1 MTDEIHEL
9 SGAYAVDALDDV
21 ERARF
26 ERHLADCPACRD
38 EVESLSVAAAEL
50 SVTETAPPASLRAGV
65 LSGIKLVRQLPP
77 LTEEAGRAGT
87 TTGTTIDTMSSPDRG
102 ADLDANP
109 SDAGGPSEPPS
120 DAASPVVPAAPL
132 GDPAGDLAAD
142 DTDTGGTVTP
152 LSRGSRRSRAT
163 QGGRSPWRGLVAAG
177 AAAVLV
183 IGGFSIWRSV
193 DSNKAPQS
201 ASQQVLEA
209 PDATKSV
216 HDFPNGGSATIV
228 RSASLGKAVLVGTDL
243 PSPGPGK
250 TYQLW
255 LQSKDSD
262 FTSAGLVP
270 GDGDQVVVLGG
281 DAATAAGAGITIEPA
296 GGSKQP
302 TTEPLALFPFSA

>member
-26 ERHLADCPACRD
+26 ERHLAGCAACRD

-77 LTEEAGRAGT
+77 LTEEAGRVGT
-87 TTGTTIDTMSSPDRG
+87 TTTTIGSPDRG
-102 ADLDANP
+102 ADLDADLP
-109 SDAGGPSEPPS
+109 DARDPSESPS
-120 DAASPVVPAAPL
+120 DAASPSVPAAPL
-132 GDPAGDLAAD
+132 GDPSGD

-193 DSNKAPQS
+193 DTDKAPQS

-216 HDFPNGGSATIV
+216 HDFPNGGSATVV

-243 PSPGPGK
+243 PSPGAGK

-255 LQSKDSD
+255 LQSKDSTY
-262 FTSAGLVP
+262 TSAGLVP
-270 GDGDQVVVLGG
+270 GDGNQVVVLSG

-302 TTEPLALFPFSA
+302 TMQPLATFNFSA

>member
-21 ERARF
+21 EQARF
-26 ERHLADCPACRD
+26 ERHLAECSACRD

-65 LSGIKLVRQLPP
+65 LSGIKMVRQLPP
-77 LTEEAGRAGT
+77 LTGETGRAGT
-87 TTGTTIDTMSSPDRG
+87 ATDTISSPDRG
-102 ADLDANP
+102 ADLDA
-109 SDAGGPSEPPS
+109 DLTDTQDPSESPS
-120 DAASPVVPAAPL
+120 DAASIIVPAAPL
-132 GDPAGDLAAD
+132 GDPAAD
-142 DTDTGGTVTP
+142 ATDTGGTVTP

-177 AAAVLV
+177 AAAVVV
-183 IGGFSIWRSV
+183 IGGFTIWRSV
-193 DSNKAPQS
+193 DTNNAPQS
-201 ASQQVLEA
+201 ASEQVLQA

-216 HDFPNGGSATIV
+216 HDFANGGSATIV
-228 RSASLGKAVLVGTDL
+228 RSASLGKAVLVGTNL
-243 PSPGPGK
+243 PSPGAGK

-255 LQSKDSD
+255 LQSKQSA

-270 GDGDQVVVLGG
+270 GDGNQVVVLSG

-302 TTEPLALFPFSA
+302 TTDPLAVFPFSA